1 LECTPSVKSFFRNQQ
16 SKKISIPN
24 ILLPLQPQNCIKIVI
39 LNMAQKLFTGFPS
52 TTAEQWDAVIIKDL
66 KGADYDRKLVW
77 KTPEGVNVRPF
88 YSAVN
93 LEKLQHL
100 KYAPGVFPYVRGVR
114 CENNW
119 KISQTIEPDSRGVA
133 VDNSLIL
140 SILMRG
146 VNSIT
151 YRVRGEGLSDED
163 FRTLTKD
170 IAMPCIETNFKPCC
184 KGALKTLQQVV
195 EKVKSEGWDVN
206 EIDGAIDYDPL
217 RRLTLEGNFCQDS
230 AFATAKTLIETAKAL
245 PKYRV
250 VGISP
255 YIYHNAG
262 STIVQELALALAMG
276 SEYLSQLTD
285 LGLNIDEIAPR
296 VRFTFAVGPNYF
308 MEIAKFRAARL
319 LWSQTVK
326 NYGGSDSS
334 AGIKIHAVTSEWNQT
349 IYDPYVNMLRGT
361 TEAMSAALA
370 GVDSLEVTPFNT
382 PYAPKDAFSG
392 RIARNTQLLLK
403 EESYLDRV
411 TDPSAGSYYIESLT
425 DSIAN
430 EAWKL
435 FSEIEDKGGYIAALK
450 EGFIQKL
457 IKETTQKK
465 DLNIATRRDTLLGT
479 NQYPNFTERLDAK
492 VLEEQTAGCC
502 CCGDKTQE
510 DKIVEPIKIY
520 RGAEAF
526 EKLRMTTEKSGKA
539 PVAFMLTFGNLSMCR
554 ARAQFSCNFFAVAGF
569 EVLDNNRFAD
579 LSEGVEAALKAG
591 ASIVVACSSD
601 DEYAEAVPV
610 INEKL
615 AGKAIVTVAGDPACK
630 ADLEAKGINHF
641 INVKSNV
648 LETLKGY
655 QIELGIKN

>member
-1 LECTPSVKSFFRNQQ
+1 
-16 SKKISIPN
+16 
-24 ILLPLQPQNCIKIVI
+24 
-39 LNMAQKLFTGFPS
+39 MAQKLFTEFPPI
-52 TTAEQWDAVIIKDL
+52 TAEQWDAVIIKDL

-77 KTPEGVNVRPF
+77 KTPEGINVRPF

-114 CENNW
+114 NENNW
-119 KISQTIEPDSRGVA
+119 KISQTIEPDSKGVA
-133 VDNSLIL
+133 ADNSLIL
-140 SILMRG
+140 AILMRG

-170 IAMPCIETNFKPCC
+170 ISMPYIETNFKPCC
-184 KGALKTLQQVV
+184 IGGLRTLQQVI

-206 EIDGAIDYDPL
+206 DINGAIDYDPL

-230 AFATAKTLIETAKAL
+230 AFATAKALIETAKAL

-250 VGISP
+250 IGISP

-262 STIVQELALALAMG
+262 STIVQELALGLAMG

-296 VRFTFAVGPNYF
+296 LRFTFAVGPNYF

-319 LWSQTVK
+319 LWAQTVK
-326 NYGGSDSS
+326 NYGGTDSS

-382 PYAPKDAFSG
+382 PYAPKDHFSG
-392 RIARNTQLLLK
+392 RIARNVQLLLK

-411 TDPSAGSYYIESLT
+411 TDPSAGSYYIETLT
-425 DSIAN
+425 ASIAD

-435 FSEIEDKGGYIAALK
+435 FIEIEGKGGYIAALK
-450 EGFIQKL
+450 EGFIQKM

-465 DLNIATRRDTLLGT
+465 DLNIATRRDILLGT
-479 NQYPNFTERLDAK
+479 NQYPNFTERLDPK
-492 VLEEQTAGCC
+492 VLEEQTAGCG

-510 DKIVEPIKIY
+510 NKSRGNKTYCDKIVEPIKIY

-526 EKLRMTTEKSGKA
+526 EKLRMTTEKAGKA

-554 ARAQFSCNFFAVAGF
+554 ARAQFACNFFAVAGF

-579 LSEGVEAALKAG
+579 LGEGVEAALKAG

-615 AGKAIVTVAGDPACK
+615 AGKAIITVAGDPACK

-641 INVKSNV
+641 ISVKSNV
-648 LETLKGY
+648 LETLKDY
-655 QIELGIKN
+655 QIELGIRN